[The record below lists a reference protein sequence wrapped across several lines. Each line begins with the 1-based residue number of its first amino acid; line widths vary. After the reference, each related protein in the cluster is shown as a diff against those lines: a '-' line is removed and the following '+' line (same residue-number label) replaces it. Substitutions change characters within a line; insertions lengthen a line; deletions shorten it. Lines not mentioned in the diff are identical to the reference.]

1 MLDLTTVSPDGATP
15 VVVVA
20 EAKQIN
26 PELASE
32 FRRILMSHQGSSPL
46 RLRLRGP
53 GGGSTMLA
61 FHDYPVDPS
70 PSFLSEVKGLLGRAC
85 IE

>member
-1 MLDLTTVSPDGATP
+1 V
-15 VVVVA
+15 
-20 EAKQIN
+20 
-26 PELASE
+26 
-32 FRRILMSHQGSSPL
+32 SHQGASPL
-46 RLRLRGP
+46 RLRLRSP

>member
-1 MLDLTTVSPDGATP
+1 
-15 VVVVA
+15 VA

-26 PELASE
+26 AELAQE
-32 FRRILMSHQGSSPL
+32 FRRILKSHQGSSPVQL
-46 RLRLRGP
+46 RLRSP
-53 GGGSTMLA
+53 GGGSKMFA